1 MSDDEHA
8 ARQQRIAWYAARWPG
23 AIILPYLGSWPQI
36 DETAFIAPGA
46 VVIGNVT
53 IGPESSV
60 WFNTT
65 LRGDIAPIGVG
76 ARSSVQDGTVV
87 HVNMDAPTT
96 IGDDVTVGHSA
107 LIHGTTIGNGSM
119 IGMGAI
125 VLSYSRIGSGV
136 VIAAGALIPERMEV
150 PDGAVMMGIPAKQR
164 DSLSEEQQERIGSIG
179 GRYVNVSRNYLADLR
194 STVSREQAE
203 TGPDDD

>member
-1 MSDDEHA
+1 MEDERRERTA
-8 ARQQRIAWYAARWPG
+8 FYAARWPG
-23 AIILPYLGSWPQI
+23 AIVLPYLGVWPEI
-36 DETAFIAPGA
+36 DESVFVAPGA
-46 VVIGNVT
+46 LVIGNVT
-53 IGPESSV
+53 IGPESSI

-65 LRGDIAPIGVG
+65 VRGDIAPIGIG

-87 HVNMDAPTT
+87 HVNMDAPTV
-96 IGDDVTVGHSA
+96 IGDDVTIGHSA
-107 LIHGTTIGNGSM
+107 LIHGTTIANGST

-136 VIAAGALIPERMEV
+136 VVAAGALIPERMEV

-164 DSLSEEQQERIGSIG
+164 DSLSAEQQARIGSIG

-194 STVSREQAE
+194 STVTREQAE
-203 TGPDDD
+203 QGRDSED

>member
-1 MSDDEHA
+1 MSDAVEDRQA
-8 ARQQRIAWYAARWPG
+8 AIDRFAVRWPG
-23 AIILPYLGSWPQI
+23 AIILAYLGAWPEI
-36 DETAFIAPGA
+36 DESAFVAPGA
-46 VVIGNVT
+46 VVIGNVRV
-53 IGPESSV
+53 GPEASI

-65 LRGDIAPIGVG
+65 VRGDIAPITVG

-87 HVNMDAPTT
+87 HVNTDAPTV
-96 IGDDVTVGHSA
+96 IGEDVTIGHSA

-136 VIAAGALIPERMEV
+136 VVAAGALIPERAEI

-164 DSLSEEQQERIGSIG
+164 DSLSPEQRERIGGIG
-179 GRYVNVSRNYLADLR
+179 DRYVRVSRNYLADLR
-194 STVSREQAE
+194 SGNRDATRE
-203 TGPDDD
+203 P

>member
-1 MSDDEHA
+1 MEDERRERTA
-8 ARQQRIAWYAARWPG
+8 FYATRWPG
-23 AIILPYLGSWPQI
+23 AIVLPYLGVWPEI
-36 DETAFIAPGA
+36 DESAFVAPGA

-53 IGPESSV
+53 IGPESSI

-65 LRGDIAPIGVG
+65 VRGDIAPIGIG

-87 HVNMDAPTT
+87 HVNMDAPTV
-96 IGDDVTVGHSA
+96 IGDDVTIGHSA
-107 LIHGTTIGNGSM
+107 LIHGTTIANGST

-136 VIAAGALIPERMEV
+136 VVAAGALIPERMEV

-164 DSLSEEQQERIGSIG
+164 DSLSAEQQARIGSIG

-194 STVSREQAE
+194 STVTREQAE
-203 TGPDDD
+203 QGRDSED

>member
-1 MSDDEHA
+1 
-8 ARQQRIAWYAARWPG
+8 
-23 AIILPYLGSWPQI
+23 
-36 DETAFIAPGA
+36 A
-46 VVIGNVT
+46 VVIGNVRV
-53 IGPESSV
+53 GPEASI

-65 LRGDIAPIGVG
+65 VRGDIAPITVG

-87 HVNMDAPTT
+87 HVNTDAPTV
-96 IGDDVTVGHSA
+96 IGEDVTIGHSA

-136 VIAAGALIPERMEV
+136 VVAAGALIPERAEI

-164 DSLSEEQQERIGSIG
+164 DSLSPEQQERIGGIG
-179 GRYVNVSRNYLADLR
+179 DRYVRVSRNYLADLR
-194 STVSREQAE
+194 SGNHDATRE
-203 TGPDDD
+203 P

>member
-1 MSDDEHA
+1 MSDDERA
-8 ARQQRIAWYAARWPG
+8 ARQDRIDWYAARWPG
-23 AIILPYLGSWPQI
+23 AIVLPYLGAWPEI
-36 DETAFIAPGA
+36 DESAFIAPGA

-65 LRGDIAPIGVG
+65 VRGDIAPIGIG

-87 HVNMDAPTT
+87 HVNMDAPTA
-96 IGDDVTVGHSA
+96 IGDDVTIGHSA
-107 LIHGTTIGNGSM
+107 LIHGTTIGNGST

-125 VLSYSRIGSGV
+125 VLSYARIGSGV
-136 VIAAGALIPERMEV
+136 VVAAGALIPERLEV

-164 DSLSEEQQERIGSIG
+164 DSLSAEQQERIGSIG

-194 STVSREQAE
+194 STISRERA
-203 TGPDDD
+203 GDGRDDD

>member
-1 MSDDEHA
+1 MEDGRRERTA
-8 ARQQRIAWYAARWPG
+8 FYAARWPG
-23 AIILPYLGSWPQI
+23 AIVIPYLGVWPEI
-36 DETAFIAPGA
+36 DESAFLAPGA

-53 IGPESSV
+53 VGPESSV

-65 LRGDIAPIGVG
+65 VRGDIAPISVG

-87 HVNMDAPTT
+87 HVNMDAPTV
-96 IGDDVTVGHSA
+96 IGDDVTIGHNA
-107 LIHGTTIGNGSM
+107 LIHGTTIANGST

-136 VIAAGALIPERMEV
+136 VVAAGALIPERMEV

-164 DSLSEEQQERIGSIG
+164 DSLSAEQQARIGSIG

-194 STVSREQAE
+194 STVTREQAE
-203 TGPDDD
+203 HG

>member
-1 MSDDEHA
+1 MSDERA
-8 ARQQRIAWYAARWPG
+8 ERIAWFAARWPG
-23 AIILPYLGSWPQI
+23 AIILPYLGAWPEI
-36 DETAFIAPGA
+36 DESAFIAPGA

-53 IGPESSV
+53 VGPESSV

-65 LRGDIAPIGVG
+65 LRGDIAPISVGV
-76 ARSSVQDGTVV
+76 RSSVQDGTVV
-87 HVNMDAPTT
+87 HVNMDAPTV

-136 VIAAGALIPERMEV
+136 VVAAGALIPERMEV

-164 DSLSEEQQERIGSIG
+164 DSLSAEQQERIAGIG

-194 STVSREQAE
+194 STVTWEHAE
-203 TGPDDD
+203 DALENGPA

>member
-1 MSDDEHA
+1 MNEERA
-8 ARQQRIAWYAARWPG
+8 QRQAMIDRYAAHWPG
-23 AIILPYLGSWPQI
+23 AIVLPYLGAWPEI
-36 DETAFIAPGA
+36 DESAFVAPGA

-53 IGPESSV
+53 IGAESSV

-65 LRGDIAPIGVG
+65 LRGDIAPISVGV
-76 ARSSVQDGTVV
+76 RSSVQDGTVV
-87 HVNMDAPTT
+87 HVNMDAPTV
-96 IGDDVTVGHSA
+96 IGDEVTVGHSA

-136 VIAAGALIPERMEV
+136 VVAAGALIPERMEV

-164 DSLSEEQQERIGSIG
+164 DSLSAEQQERIAGIG
-179 GRYVNVSRNYLADLR
+179 GRYVRVSRNYLADLR
-194 STVSREQAE
+194 STVTSEQVE
-203 TGPDDD
+203 GEEDPRR